1 MIKGLKTHNH
11 LVTIF
16 KEILNKNDL
25 FLLYQLCFSISS
37 MWMNNEKIAIIPKG
51 MHLSMEVLWFKI
63 KSQSLD

>member
-25 FLLYQLCFSISS
+25 FLLYQLCFSI
-37 MWMNNEKIAIIPKG
+37 MNNEKIAIIPKG